1 MMMRRSLAGRAARP
15 ARLRLIII
23 TALLAVVGLLAA
35 TTQTASAR
43 PASSQAFSWSGGPK
57 PTIVLEHGAWADASS
72 WSKVIRQL

>member
-1 MMMRRSLAGRAARP
+1 MSFARAARP

-23 TALLAVVGLLAA
+23 TALLALATLAA
-35 TTQTASAR
+35 VTAQAASAH
-43 PASSQAFSWSGGPK
+43 AGSSHVSGWSGGPK